1 MTDVS
6 EVFLLVGI
14 SAPLQHR
21 PLNDLG
27 MRDQYVRLLV
37 RRDHVQ
43 IVQHVLRLALLL
55 LHMRHTF
62 PIATHRLVSH
72 TTVPQMQTE
81 KSVKQIVLHRIE
93 QPSDAQQL
101 VEHLQP
107 LLAQLVALDLAVHGA
122 AQRFHVALVVQDEID
137 HLLADAG
144 FKLHRVIFFSFP
156 STVALSPGSSV
167 PVTSTATPPPPP
179 TVLVLVPSPGCGP
192 SASSRFSLDEANLD
206 SAGLLLRCRMT
217 GEADRSTDARRCTWP
232 DLRFSCWRIFT
243 IAHFVWCTVRMMV
256 TIGGGGFAPDPLS
269 SRSMTASA
277 SGPSAWCRIST
288 AISNRS
294 SSITGCSEANPRRDQ
309 RIGDLALAQVCQQCV
324 HPLRNQHHR
333 PAAHH
338 WHTVA
343 PDDRQLS
350 GRHVR
355 VQQIATLQ
363 LGRLQGRPDLQYTG
377 PLSEQIRQQAFRM
390 EVRERHERPRV
401 RGAVVHFTNRVPA
414 HPQVGG
420 NELERRPVL
429 RIADLKR
436 NVLAGVRLQQLL
448 RERIVRRV
456 VLHVVHVPVDDDPA
470 AAVAHVIVDV
480 AAPDQHR
487 FLLHRHR
494 FRRAA
499 AHNSRPP
506 HVVRVLQFALL
517 REPVESVQRV
527 QQRYQ
532 VPVPVEVGQQ
542 EWFVLL
548 DDHQPDQQLV
558 QQRIGDV
565 VAQDLGHAVL
575 ALEDRF
581 VRLGECVHARTDQ
594 LLDVGVEQRF
604 RTAQVVR
611 FGRVQVRK
619 EQPLEFVQQIQAR
632 GGRLGCGEAIV
643 RFEVRSE
650 HELPEPC
657 LR

>member
-1 MTDVS
+1 M
-6 EVFLLVGI
+6 
-14 SAPLQHR
+14 
-21 PLNDLG
+21 
-27 MRDQYVRLLV
+27 
-37 RRDHVQ
+37 
-43 IVQHVLRLALLL
+43 
-55 LHMRHTF
+55 
-62 PIATHRLVSH
+62 
-72 TTVPQMQTE
+72 PQMQTE

-107 LLAQLVALDLAVHGA
+107 LLAQLVALNLAVHRA

-144 FKLHRVIFFSFP
+144 FKLHRVRLEQTLVAQVCDHVVQEIVPILRVIFFSFP

-167 PVTSTATPPPPP
+167 PVTSTTTPPPPP

-232 DLRFSCWRIFT
+232 DPVLLE
-243 IAHFVWCTVRMMV
+243 AHRRSDFVQQ
-256 TIGGGGFAPDPLS
+256 
-269 SRSMTASA
+269 
-277 SGPSAWCRIST
+277 
-288 AISNRS
+288 
-294 SSITGCSEANPRRDQ
+294 EAALVDHRRANLLVAAVQ
-309 RIGDLALAQVCQQCV
+309 LLAHLHDC
-324 HPLRNQHHR
+324 PLRLVHRAYDGNDRGRWFRARPTQLPIDDGERERPQRLVTYQH
-333 PAAHH
+333 
-338 WHTVA
+338 
-343 PDDRQLS
+343 
-350 GRHVR
+350 RH
-355 VQQIATLQ
+355 
-363 LGRLQGRPDLQYTG
+363 
-377 PLSEQIRQQAFRM
+377 QQAFQLDHRM
-390 EVRERHERPRV
+390 LRVSTRCVISTIGQLPIIGTPSPPTIGSWADASVGVLPAVEPLLRASPFSSSNGFDGCSTCSPPLSTCEFSRLRHCSSAGC
-401 RGAVVHFTNRVPA
+401 RGDPTCSILARCPSRYASKHSEWKCVSVTSGRGFA
-414 HPQVGG
+414 VGG

-436 NVLAGVRLQQLL
+436 NVLPGVRLQQLL

-499 AHNSRPP
+499 AHNSRPA
-506 HVVRVLQFALL
+506 HIIRVLQFALL
-517 REPVESVQRV
+517 REPVEPVQRV

-558 QQRIGDV
+558 QQRVGDV

-581 VRLGECVHARTDQ
+581 VRLGERVHARTDQ
-594 LLDVGVEQRF
+594 LLDVGVEQGF
-604 RTAQVVR
+604 RAAQVVR

-619 EQPLEFVQQIQAR
+619 EQPLELVQQIQAR

-650 HELPEPC
+650 HELTEPC